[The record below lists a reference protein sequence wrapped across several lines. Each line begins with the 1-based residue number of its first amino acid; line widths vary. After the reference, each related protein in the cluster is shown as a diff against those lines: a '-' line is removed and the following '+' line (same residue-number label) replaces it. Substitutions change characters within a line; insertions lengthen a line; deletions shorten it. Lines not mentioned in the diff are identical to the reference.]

1 MKKRRR
7 AYKKYDWKT
16 HKLINEALN
25 RTYYP
30 FSEFFN
36 WYAETFGDAFKD
48 IADNFDNYLH
58 EIAKIQEEW

>member
-16 HKLINEALN
+16 HKLINEIRSKA
-25 RTYYP
+25 YEP
-30 FSEFFN
+30 FSEFFK
-36 WYAETFGDAFKD
+36 WYAETFG

-58 EIAKIQEEW
+58 EIAKIKEEL

>member
-16 HKLINEALN
+16 HKITNEILN
-25 RTYYP
+25 QTYEP

-36 WYAETFGDAFKD
+36 WYAETFGEAFKD
-48 IADNFDNYLH
+48 IADNLNNFLH
-58 EIAKIQEEW
+58 EIEKIQEEW